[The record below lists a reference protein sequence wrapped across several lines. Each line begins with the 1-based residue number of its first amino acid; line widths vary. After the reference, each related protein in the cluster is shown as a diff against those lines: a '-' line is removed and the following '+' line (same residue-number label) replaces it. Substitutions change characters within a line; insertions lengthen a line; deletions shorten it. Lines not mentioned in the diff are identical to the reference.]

1 MDGIPRRR
9 VDLARDGARMKTI
22 TNKGIH
28 RPAAMG
34 SGPSIA
40 QKTPARHGRDVEQV
54 QMTSGRKTRRSPE
67 SQYIMD
73 TWARYK
79 EEPTIYLRDILI
91 AHYMERHVRMI
102 AERFR
107 TSLPPSVDID
117 DLIQQGY
124 LGLVRCIERF
134 QPERGIRFET
144 FSSLRIVGAMRD
156 WLREQDHIPRQAR
169 QRSRMLNAAR
179 DRFRITHGRSPDTS
193 ELVGLLDLSLED
205 ALACIS
211 ASRPPA
217 MVTFSTV
224 MMNNG
229 GDDNESS
236 ELSSLTDNNPSSSP
250 LHDIGRSDL
259 RRWLTREL
267 ESRDQLI
274 VVLYYYEDM
283 TMREIGMV
291 LGCSESRVSQRLNL
305 ILQRLRSTFNGV
317 GSAEELI
324 PLD

>member
-1 MDGIPRRR
+1 
-9 VDLARDGARMKTI
+9 MKTI
-22 TNKGIH
+22 TNQGA
-28 RPAAMG
+28 RRTSAM
-34 SGPSIA
+34 SPGPSIA
-40 QKTPARHGRDVEQV
+40 PKAPARHGRDVEQE
-54 QMTSGRKTRRSPE
+54 QKPKGRGRKSRRSPE
-67 SQYIMD
+67 SQYILD

-79 EEPTIYLRDILI
+79 TEPTIYLRDILI
-91 AHYMERHVRMI
+91 AHYMERHVQLL

-124 LGLVRCIERF
+124 LGLVRSIERF

-144 FSSLRIVGAMRD
+144 FSSLRIIGAMRD
-156 WLREQDHIPRQAR
+156 WLREQDHIPRQVR
-169 QRSRMLNAAR
+169 QRSRLLNAAR
-179 DRFRITHGRSPDTS
+179 DRFRVIHGRSPDAS
-193 ELVGLLDLSLED
+193 ELIGLLDLSLED
-205 ALACIS
+205 SLACIS

-217 MVTFSTV
+217 MVAFSTV
-224 MMNNG
+224 TTNYG
-229 GDDNESS
+229 GDDGESS
-236 ELSSLTDNNPSSSP
+236 ELSSLTDKNPSNSP

-267 ESRDQLI
+267 DSRDQLI

-283 TMREIGMV
+283 TMREIGLV
-291 LGCSESRVSQRLNL
+291 VGCSESRISQRLNL
-305 ILQRLRSTFNGV
+305 ILQRLRSTFNGL